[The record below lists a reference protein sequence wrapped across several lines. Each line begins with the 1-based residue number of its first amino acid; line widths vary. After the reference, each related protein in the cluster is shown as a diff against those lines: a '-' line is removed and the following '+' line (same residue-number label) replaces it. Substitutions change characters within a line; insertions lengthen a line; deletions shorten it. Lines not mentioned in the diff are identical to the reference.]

1 MKCLAIEKLNYIK
14 SNYEDQII
22 NLVKNEL
29 ISDFRSFESSG
40 AKSLSFVF
48 EEDENDHI
56 FFDDNTGIIVSS
68 SQSLNIKEL
77 IENSLQLE
85 NFHISSST
93 VNMINFIVENI
104 KLDVDDYITIS
115 AKSVV
120 FEIKSLKKQKSKD
133 INIDNNIMKES
144 NSTTDLNVQAAID
157 SLINQVQKMVEK
169 SGDTTGFDS
178 SVWVNNWI
186 NSDIPALGNKKP
198 ITFLNTLEGQKQIMG
213 LLYCIQS
220 GAYN

>member
-1 MKCLAIEKLNYIK
+1 MKYLAIEKLNYMK

-29 ISDFRSFESSG
+29 ISDFRAFESSG

-48 EEDENDHI
+48 EEDENENI

-93 VNMINFIVENI
+93 INMINFIVENI

-133 INIDNNIMKES
+133 TNIDNNIMKES